1 VARVIKKGVTNMKDY
16 TIAGSAL
23 ALVALAGVAAYLLWC
38 PESPRFDDK
47 PWRREW
53 WQRQR
58 YHATHR

>member
-1 VARVIKKGVTNMKDY
+1 MKDY